1 MTKLAVIAL
10 DGPSGVGKSTTA
22 KRLAQ
27 ALGWSY
33 LDTGGMYRTAALALK
48 RAGLAPE
55 DPAAASFLAQRRI
68 QQTGTAFFLDGEDV
82 SRAIRTPELST
93 LTSAVAT
100 HPAIRDVLVAQQRS
114 IGAEG
119 GWVVDGRDIG
129 SVVFPDACCKVF
141 LTASAEA
148 RAQRRCLEL
157 QAAGRD
163 ARFEDILE
171 DQRARDL
178 QDSTRAVAPLRKAE
192 GAVEVDSSHL
202 SLEEVVTRI
211 LALHRAHATA

>member
-68 QQTGTAFFLDGEDV
+68 QQTGTAFFLDGEDI
-82 SRAIRTPELST
+82 SGAIRTPELST

>member
-82 SRAIRTPELST
+82 SGAIRTPELST

>member
-68 QQTGTAFFLDGEDV
+68 QQTGTAFFLHGEDI
-82 SRAIRTPELST
+82 SGAIRTPELST

>member
-55 DPAAASFLAQRRI
+55 DPVAASFLAQRHI

-82 SRAIRTPELST
+82 SGAIRTPELST

>member
-82 SRAIRTPELST
+82 SGAIRTPELST

-119 GWVVDGRDIG
+119 GWVVDDRDIG

>member
-1 MTKLAVIAL
+1 
-10 DGPSGVGKSTTA
+10 
-22 KRLAQ
+22 
-27 ALGWSY
+27 
-33 LDTGGMYRTAALALK
+33 
-48 RAGLAPE
+48 
-55 DPAAASFLAQRRI
+55 
-68 QQTGTAFFLDGEDV
+68 
-82 SRAIRTPELST
+82 
-93 LTSAVAT
+93 
-100 HPAIRDVLVAQQRS
+100 
-114 IGAEG
+114 
-119 GWVVDGRDIG
+119 VVDGRDIG